1 MVYANLI
8 YFHYS
13 CMCVCVQ
20 MKLTLCKSFYPL
32 TAPGHYLC
40 QTRPIVDSILIKL
53 LRPEQNDRQ
62 FVNGGINFVFS
73 IETSEFKTTRHHD
86 VFPRVLMTK
95 VSIGWVKGLVPNR
108 RQAITWTRANQ
119 DTWGHCS
126 VMAPYGVTDFG
137 QHWFKYWYDTMLAPG
152 HYLNQSYL
160 TVNRTLI
167 NSLTPEQNGRHFAG
181 GISNAFL

>member
-1 MVYANLI
+1 MV
-8 YFHYS
+8 
-13 CMCVCVQ
+13 
-20 MKLTLCKSFYPL
+20 
-32 TAPGHYLC
+32 
-40 QTRPIVDSILIKL
+40 SILFSHIKTL
-53 LRPEQNDRQ
+53 
-62 FVNGGINFVFS
+62 
-73 IETSEFKTTRHHD
+73 EFKTTRHHD

-119 DTWGHCS
+119 DTWGHCNL
-126 VMAPYGVTDFG
+126 MAPYGVRDFG

-181 GISNAFL
+181 GISNAFFFVNRNLCTSTNILSKYILDGIIGKKSALDELIARCITGDKSNLLFIEPS